1 MQGNVVIDCLIQ
13 TVLERDNDRISSIVK
28 QEEILRVTPTT
39 VGATFR
45 TVTTEYGRGMSFDGV
60 VTS

>member
-28 QEEILRVTPTT
+28 QEEILRVTPTR
-39 VGATFR
+39 VGSTFR